1 MLIYLHLAVANVSFI
16 RNRNLASFQSL
27 EPEDLSAITTSK
39 EFAFAA
45 FATSRATFVLIASQT
60 SLECIVAIVLES
72 LLRKLRATLEEVNQK
87 TLVIG
92 IQKESKA
99 TK

>member
-1 MLIYLHLAVANVSFI
+1 MAVANVSFI

-60 SLECIVAIVLES
+60 SLECIVAIALES

-87 TLVIG
+87 KLVIG

>member
-1 MLIYLHLAVANVSFI
+1 
-16 RNRNLASFQSL
+16 
-27 EPEDLSAITTSK
+27 
-39 EFAFAA
+39 
-45 FATSRATFVLIASQT
+45 VLIASQT
-60 SLECIVAIVLES
+60 SLECIVAIALES